1 MYLNTKNGY
10 EYRSWIII
18 FVSDVSDTLDT
29 FKVRTL
35 KEKNQG
41 FGTQPWRRT
50 MIWLSNVLSPKKSIR
65 PKVS

>member
-1 MYLNTKNGY
+1 MYLNTKNTLNTVV
-10 EYRSWIII
+10 ESSF

-41 FGTQPWRRT
+41 FGTQP
-50 MIWLSNVLSPKKSIR
+50 
-65 PKVS
+65 